1 MLNGS
6 KNKYPLNSTNAHLRQ
21 PVMRGEIE
29 RLFQGVETSYAT
41 NDRLDVEPGQVAPYG
56 ACVKQV
62 QEMDEYVSDYI
73 RALRWMH
80 TRLDCQSFEPRSTV
94 RNFDRKGE

>member
-6 KNKYPLNSTNAHLRQ
+6 KNKYPLNSTAAHLRQ

-41 NDRLDVEPGQVAPYG
+41 NDRLEAESGQVAPYD

-62 QEMDEYVSDYI
+62 QEMDRHVLDCI
-73 RALRWMH
+73 RALRSMH
-80 TRLDCQSFEPRSTV
+80 TRLDSQSFEPLSAL
-94 RNFDRKGE
+94 RNFDRKGV